1 MTDFTIQEPTCQE
14 LAEFLTD
21 YLEGVLTAA
30 ERASFD
36 RHLAGCSN
44 CTLYV
49 EQMRLTIAVS
59 RRIRADEIAPEVRD
73 DLLLAFRGWAEGRQ
87 RPR

>member
-1 MTDFTIQEPTCQE
+1 MTDFAVQEPTCQE

-30 ERASFD
+30 EHASFD

-49 EQMRLTIAVS
+49 EQMRVTIAVTG
-59 RRIRADEIAPEVRD
+59 RIAADEIPLAVRE
-73 DLLLAFRGWAEGRQ
+73 DLLHAYRAWADGR
-87 RPR
+87 

>member
-1 MTDFTIQEPTCQE
+1 MTDFADREPTCQE

-21 YLEGVLTAA
+21 YLEGVLTPL

-36 RHLAGCSN
+36 RHIAGCRD
-44 CTLYV
+44 CTLYL
-49 EQMRLTIAVS
+49 EQMRLTIAKTREIAS
-59 RRIRADEIAPEVRD
+59 DEIPPVVRAE
-73 DLLLAFRGWAEGRQ
+73 LLDAFRSWSAQ

>member
-1 MTDFTIQEPTCQE
+1 MIDFSVREPTCQE

-21 YLEGVLTAA
+21 YLAGLLAPS

-36 RHLAGCSN
+36 RHIAGCRN

-49 EQMRLTIAVS
+49 EQMRLTIAAS
-59 RRIRADEIAPEVRD
+59 GRIRSDDIPPAVRD
-73 DLLLAFRGWAEGRQ
+73 ELLTAFRGWAQ